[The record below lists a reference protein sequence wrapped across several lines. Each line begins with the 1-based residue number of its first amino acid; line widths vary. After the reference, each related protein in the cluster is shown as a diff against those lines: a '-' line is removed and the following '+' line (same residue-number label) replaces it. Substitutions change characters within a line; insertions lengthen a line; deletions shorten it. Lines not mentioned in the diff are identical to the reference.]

1 MNPAPSKYSMYP
13 DPKHWNGM
21 YQVYLLKSLKNNSLY
36 IGYTKDLNRRL
47 EEHNAGLAEYTRKY
61 LPWTLIYYE
70 SYLSLEDAKKRE
82 KSLKHFGKAYSLLKN
97 RITSCLKN
105 GK

>member
-1 MNPAPSKYSMYP
+1 
-13 DPKHWNGM
+13 M

-82 KSLKHFGKAYSLLKN
+82 KSLKHFGKAYSQLKK
-97 RITSCLKN
+97 RIAASLK
-105 GK
+105 KVE